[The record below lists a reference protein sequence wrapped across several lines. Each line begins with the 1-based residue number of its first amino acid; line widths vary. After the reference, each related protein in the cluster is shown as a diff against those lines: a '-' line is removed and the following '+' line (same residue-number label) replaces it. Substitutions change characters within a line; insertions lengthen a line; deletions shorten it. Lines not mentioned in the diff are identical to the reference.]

1 MLDIVVLNYNDA
13 EQTLSYIQE
22 IKNYE
27 SIDHIIVVDNC
38 STDNSYEK
46 LAAMH
51 DNSRIYVIKTNK
63 NGGYGYGNNVG
74 IKYAISHFGT
84 EFIAVSNP
92 DVHFEE
98 EAIKEC
104 CQFLK
109 KYDQYAA
116 VAPRMKNRNGAYM
129 QCAWNI
135 SPWYRYITHQLIVI
149 GRSTRKKDS
158 LQKAPDN
165 REYTDC
171 DCIAGS
177 LFVIKSD
184 AFSRAGMYDE
194 NMFLYCEETCLGMK
208 FKRINMKEA
217 VLNNYSFIHDHSVSI
232 SKTLKTETKRKK
244 TSWDSRMYLMKHYYS
259 LNKIQMTVCG
269 LVKNLSIMEAAV
281 VHFLKHG
288 K

>member
-13 EQTLSYIQE
+13 EQTLSYIHE

-46 LAAMH
+46 LLGAH
-51 DNSRIYVIKTNK
+51 DNCKIHVIKTNK

-74 IKYAISHFGT
+74 IKYAISNFET
-84 EFIAVSNP
+84 EYIAVSNP
-92 DVHFEE
+92 DVHYKE

-104 CQFLK
+104 CLFLQK
-109 KYDQYAA
+109 NDQYAA

-135 SPWYRYITHQLIVI
+135 SPWHRYITHQLIVI
-149 GRSTRKKDS
+149 GRITRKKDS
-158 LQKAPDN
+158 LSKIPEN
-165 REYTDC
+165 SGHTDC

-177 LFVIKSD
+177 LFVIKTA
-184 AFSRAGMYDE
+184 AFTRAGMYDE
-194 NMFLYCEETCLGMK
+194 NMFLYCEETCLGMR

-217 VLNNYSFIHDHSVSI
+217 VLNNYSFVHDHSVSI
-232 SKTLKTETKRKK
+232 SKTLKTETKRKR
-244 TSWDSRMYLMKHYYS
+244 TSWDSRMYIMRNYYS
-259 LNKIQMTVCG
+259 LNRIQMAVCG
-269 LVKNLSIMEAAV
+269 LVRSLSIMEAAV
-281 VHFLKHG
+281 VHFLKHR